1 MRLDSEKLLESIL
14 ESLDRID
21 YLPIKEM
28 PDIPL
33 YMDQVTT
40 LLSDFLKPS
49 TRYPESDKILTRT
62 MINNYAKNKLLPP
75 PDKKKYN
82 RDHLIFLLFIYY
94 YKNVMSIGD
103 IETLLGPLKEHHEG
117 LRRPSLVK
125 IYEEVFSLEKEAVEE
140 LKKQVSGQFKTAEKT
155 FAGVSGEEGEFLR
168 QFSFICMLSFD
179 VYVKKL
185 LIEKLVDAIP
195 RKEEKPKNKKAREL
209 RRKTGKR

>member
-1 MRLDSEKLLESIL
+1 MKLDTERLLESIL
-14 ESLDRID
+14 SSFDRID
-21 YLPIKEM
+21 YLPVKKM

-40 LLSDFLKPS
+40 LLSEYLKPS
-49 TRYPESDKILTRT
+49 TRHPESDKILTRT

-75 PDKKKYN
+75 PENKKYN

-103 IETLLGPLKEHHEG
+103 IETLLGPLMEHHEG
-117 LRRPSLVK
+117 LRRPSLSR

-140 LKKQVSGQFKTAEKT
+140 LKKQVSRQFQTAEGT
-155 FAGVSGEEGEFLR
+155 FSEVSGEEGEFLR

-185 LIEKLVDAIP
+185 LIEKLVDALP
-195 RKEEKPKNKKAREL
+195 EQEGKGKKKKAKEG
-209 RRKTGKR
+209 RRGVTKK